1 MKIAL
6 PLCAGIKW
14 LLLLKG
20 SGKSNLWV
28 FFFQSFVA
36 PLHTSGAV
44 LIIIISSTL
53 PLCLWASFEQCFLF
67 CALFQQ
73 APAFLEVAAWA
84 LSQSEG
90 MPASASIHF
99 CFHYASFLQ
108 SFQINFTAFLNFK
121 AYKKNLVLLTLVN
134 WDLFRNLED
143 AFALVP
149 GVAVPLPAFSGF
161 LALSSPKTSGPFPS
175 IFWVRGWSCAL
186 DVTVLSHA
194 VLGQAIPAGQSW
206 ASHPCLHAQL
216 AHSKKAQP
224 KLVCSGEADKW
235 FDFPMQSKKKN

>member
-1 MKIAL
+1 
-6 PLCAGIKW
+6 
-14 LLLLKG
+14 
-20 SGKSNLWV
+20 
-28 FFFQSFVA
+28 
-36 PLHTSGAV
+36 
-44 LIIIISSTL
+44 
-53 PLCLWASFEQCFLF
+53 
-67 CALFQQ
+67 
-73 APAFLEVAAWA
+73 
-84 LSQSEG
+84 

-175 IFWVRGWSCAL
+175 IFWVRGWNCAL

-194 VLGQAIPAGQSW
+194 VLGQAIPAGQS
-206 ASHPCLHAQL
+206 
-216 AHSKKAQP
+216 
-224 KLVCSGEADKW
+224 
-235 FDFPMQSKKKN
+235 